1 MTDRILF
8 AEWAE
13 ADNRP
18 RLLGAAGGPSPCPIC
33 GAEGN
38 LCTTHPTSQED

>member
-8 AEWAE
+8 SEWAGP
-13 ADNRP
+13 DDGRP
-18 RLLGAAGGPSPCPIC
+18 RLLGAENGPSPCPIC

-38 LCTTHPTSQED
+38 LCKTHKPQEK